1 MDKYNDIQEDVA
13 IVRAPPVSTSILS
26 RLMTRV
32 TVCWAQSCRAL
43 GLRLNFRPEKDSRSR
58 LPRYVWLVCSELNAQ
73 IINKGV
79 PVIVYDAGGI
89 PLQVKD
95 GHNGW
100 IVHTDDV
107 NAVANL
113 LFDFH
118 TGKKSLTG
126 AGQNID
132 PNTAADEWV
141 KKYDEPVPKINGGL
155 GSTSEDFWTVGNA
168 TKWMYLATQVLEI
181 PLEGFG
187 EKYGFETGD
196 GGNAWKLVMGDD
208 VKEGAG
214 EII

>member
-1 MDKYNDIQEDVA
+1 
-13 IVRAPPVSTSILS
+13 
-26 RLMTRV
+26 
-32 TVCWAQSCRAL
+32 
-43 GLRLNFRPEKDSRSR
+43 
-58 LPRYVWLVCSELNAQ
+58 
-73 IINKGV
+73 V

-95 GHNGW
+95 GHDGW
-100 IVHTDDV
+100 IVPTDDV

-126 AGQNID
+126 DSQNID

-141 KKYDEPVPKINGGL
+141 EKYDEPVPQINGGL

-168 TKWMYLATQVLEI
+168 TKWMYLATQVLKT
-181 PLEGFG
+181 PLEGVG
-187 EKYGFETGD
+187 EQYGFETGD
-196 GGNAWKLVMGDD
+196 GDNVWKMVMGDD
-208 VKEGAG
+208 LKEGQG